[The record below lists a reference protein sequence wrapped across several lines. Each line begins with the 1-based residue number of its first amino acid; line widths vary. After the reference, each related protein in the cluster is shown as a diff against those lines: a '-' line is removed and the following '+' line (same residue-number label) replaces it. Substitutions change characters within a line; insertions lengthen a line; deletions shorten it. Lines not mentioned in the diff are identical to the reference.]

1 MADNAITLKATVRSD
16 LGKGAS
22 RRARR
27 AGQAPAVVYGHGT
40 DPRHILLDEHDARLA
55 LRGND
60 NALVELDI
68 DGETVLALTK
78 EVQRHPI
85 RPGVQHVDFLLVNRN
100 ERVEV
105 EIPVTVVGEPEPGTI
120 HMIEL
125 AHLLVSASVT
135 AIPEAIEV
143 DITGVGAGTA
153 IHVADLSL
161 PSGVEAVTDAE
172 TDVVNVAAEAAVAEA
187 PEDEAAAAEAP
198 AAAETE

>member
-1 MADNAITLKATVRSD
+1 MVVPAAPRVGAPDHYLRGPRPAQDEEILMANKATTLKGTNRTR

-22 RRARR
+22 RQARR
-27 AGQAPAVVYGHGT
+27 DGLVPAVVYGHGSE
-40 DPRHILLDEHDARLA
+40 PRHVVLDEHATRLA
-55 LRGND
+55 LRSNE
-60 NALVELDI
+60 NALIELDI
-68 DGETVLALTK
+68 DGETLLVLTK

-135 AIPEAIEV
+135 AI
-143 DITGVGAGTA
+143 
-153 IHVADLSL
+153 SL
-161 PSGVEAVTDAE
+161 DRKS
-172 TDVVNVAAEAAVAEA
+172 VV
-187 PEDEAAAAEAP
+187 
-198 AAAETE
+198 